1 MDADTKYESM
11 KNTKDIILLDEDVK
25 HISLFRHVLPWILT
39 RLFLFGLTVYGLF
52 SLPDIR
58 IVQSFFQSVDQFCTP
73 LRQAYTLLIIGLILS
88 VRYFYKKLKRA
99 E

>member
-1 MDADTKYESM
+1 M
-11 KNTKDIILLDEDVK
+11 KNTKDIIVLDENVK
-25 HISLFRHVLPWILT
+25 HISLFRHVLPWIIT

-58 IVQSFFQSVDQFCTP
+58 IVQSFLQSVDDYFTP
-73 LRQAYTLLIIGLILS
+73 IRQVYTIVILGLILAA
-88 VRYFYKKLKRA
+88 RHFYKKLKRA